1 MKHNRCHIK
10 ENIMKNVVTMSN
22 IHKRYD
28 SQQIETHA
36 LQGVSLEI
44 NQGEF
49 VAITGPSGCGKST
62 LLSIMGLMDSATE
75 GEYQLA
81 NIATAG
87 LKVDQRTQI
96 RNEHIGYV
104 FQSFNLID
112 SLTVSENVALPL
124 EHRNCNRNEIKQ
136 RVEEVLTQVDMLHR
150 QHYRPNQLSGGQ
162 QQRIAIARALVGKPE
177 LILVDEPTGN
187 LDSKNG
193 DQVMSLLAQLNKDG
207 ATIVM
212 VTHDSRYSRC
222 ASRQIQL
229 LDGQIVSEIN
239 TDTTRDTNSI
249 EQNEETLQGVA

>member
-1 MKHNRCHIK
+1 MKKIVS
-10 ENIMKNVVTMSN
+10 MKN

-28 SQQIETHA
+28 GQQIETHA
-36 LQGVSLEI
+36 LQGISLDI
-44 NQGEF
+44 HQGEF

-62 LLSIMGLMDSATE
+62 LLSIMGLMDSASE
-75 GEYQLA
+75 GDYKIS
-81 NIATAG
+81 NITTHG

-96 RNEHIGYV
+96 RNLHIGYV

-112 SLTVSENVALPL
+112 SLTVFENVALPL
-124 EHRNCNRNEIKQ
+124 EHRNVDKAEIKQ
-136 RVEEVLTQVDMLHR
+136 RVEEVLNQVDMIHR
-150 QHYRPNQLSGGQ
+150 QQYRPNQLSGGQ
-162 QQRIAIARALVGKPE
+162 QQRIAIARALVGKPD

-193 DQVMSLLAQLNKDG
+193 DQVMALLTTLNKAG

-229 LDGQIVSEIN
+229 LDGQIVSQAN
-239 TDTTRDTNSI
+239 TNNSETT
-249 EQNEETLQGVA
+249 ELQGVA

>member
-1 MKHNRCHIK
+1 MN
-10 ENIMKNVVTMSN
+10 N
-22 IHKRYD
+22 IHKRYN

-62 LLSIMGLMDSATE
+62 LLSIMGLMDTASE
-75 GEYQLA
+75 GEYKISDIDTS
-81 NIATAG
+81 N
-87 LKVDQRTQI
+87 LKIDQRTQI

-112 SLTVSENVALPL
+112 NLTVFENVALPL
-124 EHRNCNRNEIKQ
+124 EHRGVNQNEIKQ
-136 RVEEVLTQVDMLHR
+136 RVEQVLTQVDMAHR
-150 QHYRPNQLSGGQ
+150 QNYRPNQLSGGQ
-162 QQRIAIARALVGKPE
+162 QQRIAIARALVGQPD

-193 DQVMSLLAQLNKDG
+193 DQVMALLEKLNKEG
-207 ATIVM
+207 STIVM

-222 ASRQIQL
+222 ANRQIQL
-229 LDGQIVSEIN
+229 LDGQIV
-239 TDTTRDTNSI
+239 T
-249 EQNEETLQGVA
+249 EQIIPQQVQGVA

>member
-1 MKHNRCHIK
+1 MT
-10 ENIMKNVVTMSN
+10 MKNVVTMKN

-28 SQQIETHA
+28 GQQIETHA

-62 LLSIMGLMDSATE
+62 LLSIMGLMDSASE
-75 GEYQLA
+75 GDYQ
-81 NIATAG
+81 IAQIPTNN

-112 SLTVSENVALPL
+112 SLTVFENVALPL
-124 EHRNCNRNEIKQ
+124 EHRNVQAKEIKQ
-136 RVEEVLTQVDMLHR
+136 RVEEVLAQVDMAHR
-150 QHYRPNQLSGGQ
+150 QSYRPNQLSGGQ
-162 QQRIAIARALVGKPE
+162 QQRIAIARALVGKPD

-193 DQVMSLLAQLNKDG
+193 DQVMALLENLNKNG
-207 ATIVM
+207 STIVM

-222 ASRQIQL
+222 ANRQIQL
-229 LDGQIVSEIN
+229 LDGKIV
-239 TDTTRDTNSI
+239 T
-249 EQNEETLQGVA
+249 EQVIPQVIQGVA

>member
-1 MKHNRCHIK
+1 
-10 ENIMKNVVTMSN
+10 MKNVVTMSN

-36 LQGVSLEI
+36 LQGISLEI

-112 SLTVSENVALPL
+112 SLTVFENVALPL
-124 EHRNCNRNEIKQ
+124 EHRNCNKNEIKQ

-162 QQRIAIARALVGKPE
+162 QQRIAIARALVGKPD

-222 ASRQIQL
+222 ASRQVQL

-239 TDTTRDTNSI
+239 TDTAKDVNTA
-249 EQNEETLQGVA
+249 EQNEATLQGVA

>member
-1 MKHNRCHIK
+1 
-10 ENIMKNVVTMSN
+10 MKNIVTMSN

-75 GEYQLA
+75 GAYQLA
-81 NIATAG
+81 NISTAG

-112 SLTVSENVALPL
+112 NLTVFENVALPL
-124 EHRNCNRNEIKQ
+124 EHRGCSKSEIKT
-136 RVEEVLTQVDMLHR
+136 RVETVLTQVDMLHR

-162 QQRIAIARALVGKPE
+162 QQRIAIARALVGKPD

-193 DQVMSLLAQLNKDG
+193 DQVMSLLEQLNKG
-207 ATIVM
+207 GSTIVM

-239 TDTTRDTNSI
+239 AGLSPNV
-249 EQNEETLQGVA
+249 ENNEKSLQGVA

>member
-1 MKHNRCHIK
+1 MA
-10 ENIMKNVVTMSN
+10 MKNVVTMKN

-28 SQQIETHA
+28 GQQIETHA

-62 LLSIMGLMDSATE
+62 LLSIMGLMDSASE
-75 GEYQLA
+75 GDYQ
-81 NIATAG
+81 IAQIPTNN

-112 SLTVSENVALPL
+112 SLTVFENVALPL
-124 EHRNCNRNEIKQ
+124 EHRNIKAKEIKQ
-136 RVEEVLTQVDMLHR
+136 RVEEVLAQVDMAHR
-150 QHYRPNQLSGGQ
+150 QSYRPNQLSGGQ
-162 QQRIAIARALVGKPE
+162 QQRIAIARALVGKPD

-193 DQVMSLLAQLNKDG
+193 DQVMALLENLNKNG
-207 ATIVM
+207 STIVM

-222 ASRQIQL
+222 ANRQIQL
-229 LDGQIVSEIN
+229 LDGKIV
-239 TDTTRDTNSI
+239 T
-249 EQNEETLQGVA
+249 EQVIPQVIQGVA

>member
-1 MKHNRCHIK
+1 MNK
-10 ENIMKNVVTMSN
+10 EITMKNVVEMKN

-28 SQQIETHA
+28 GQQIETHA
-36 LQGVSLEI
+36 LQGISLEI
-44 NQGEF
+44 AQGEF

-62 LLSIMGLMDSATE
+62 LLSIMGLMDSASE
-75 GEYQLA
+75 GEYQIA
-81 NIATAG
+81 NIDTHG

-112 SLTVSENVALPL
+112 NLTVFENVALPL
-124 EHRNCNRNEIKQ
+124 EHRKMSKGNIKE
-136 RVEEVLTQVDMLHR
+136 RVEEVLAHVDMLHR

-162 QQRIAIARALVGKPE
+162 QQRIAIARALVGQPD

-193 DQVMSLLAQLNKDG
+193 DQVMALLEQLNKEG
-207 ATIVM
+207 STIVM

-222 ASRQIQL
+222 ANRQIQL
-229 LDGQIVSEIN
+229 FDGQIV
-239 TDTTRDTNSI
+239 T
-249 EQNEETLQGVA
+249 EQQLKGVA

>member
-1 MKHNRCHIK
+1 
-10 ENIMKNVVTMSN
+10 MKNIVTMSN

-28 SQQIETHA
+28 DQQIETHA

-75 GEYQLA
+75 GTYQLA
-81 NIATAG
+81 NISTAG

-112 SLTVSENVALPL
+112 NLTVFENVALPL
-124 EHRNCNRNEIKQ
+124 EHRSCSKSEIKT
-136 RVEEVLTQVDMLHR
+136 RVEKVLTQVDMLHR

-162 QQRIAIARALVGKPE
+162 QQRIAIARALVGKPD

-193 DQVMSLLAQLNKDG
+193 DQVMSLLEQLNKDG
-207 ATIVM
+207 STIVM

-239 TDTTRDTNSI
+239 AGLSPHVEN
-249 EQNEETLQGVA
+249 NEKSLQGVA

>member
-1 MKHNRCHIK
+1 MA
-10 ENIMKNVVTMSN
+10 MKNVVTMKN

-28 SQQIETHA
+28 GQQIETHA

-62 LLSIMGLMDSATE
+62 LLSIMGLMDSASE
-75 GEYQLA
+75 GDYQ
-81 NIATAG
+81 IAQIPTNN

-112 SLTVSENVALPL
+112 SLTVFENVALPL
-124 EHRNCNRNEIKQ
+124 EHRNIKAKEIKQ
-136 RVEEVLTQVDMLHR
+136 RVEEVLAQVDMAHR
-150 QHYRPNQLSGGQ
+150 QSYRPNQLSGGQ
-162 QQRIAIARALVGKPE
+162 QQRIAIARALVGKPD

-193 DQVMSLLAQLNKDG
+193 DQVMALLENLNKNG
-207 ATIVM
+207 STIVM

-222 ASRQIQL
+222 ANRQIQL
-229 LDGQIVSEIN
+229 LDGKIV
-239 TDTTRDTNSI
+239 T
-249 EQNEETLQGVA
+249 EQVMPQVVQGVA

>member
-1 MKHNRCHIK
+1 
-10 ENIMKNVVTMSN
+10 MKNIVTMSN

-75 GEYQLA
+75 GAYQLA
-81 NIATAG
+81 NISTAG

-112 SLTVSENVALPL
+112 NLTVFENVALPL
-124 EHRNCNRNEIKQ
+124 EHRGCSKSDIKT
-136 RVEEVLTQVDMLHR
+136 RVETVLTQVDMLHR

-162 QQRIAIARALVGKPE
+162 QQRIAIARALVGKPD

-193 DQVMSLLAQLNKDG
+193 DQVMSLLEQLNKDG
-207 ATIVM
+207 STIVM

-239 TDTTRDTNSI
+239 AGLSPNV
-249 EQNEETLQGVA
+249 ENNEKSLQGVA

>member
-1 MKHNRCHIK
+1 MA
-10 ENIMKNVVTMSN
+10 MKNVVTMKN

-28 SQQIETHA
+28 GQQIETHA

-62 LLSIMGLMDSATE
+62 LLSIMGLMDSASE
-75 GEYQLA
+75 GDYQ
-81 NIATAG
+81 IAQIPTNN

-112 SLTVSENVALPL
+112 SLTVFENVALPL
-124 EHRNCNRNEIKQ
+124 EHRNIKAKEIKQ
-136 RVEEVLTQVDMLHR
+136 RVEEVLAQVDMAHR
-150 QHYRPNQLSGGQ
+150 QSYRPNQLSGGQ
-162 QQRIAIARALVGKPE
+162 QQRIAIARALVGKPD

-193 DQVMSLLAQLNKDG
+193 DQVMALLENLNKNG
-207 ATIVM
+207 STIVM

-222 ASRQIQL
+222 ANRQIQL
-229 LDGQIVSEIN
+229 LDGKIV
-239 TDTTRDTNSI
+239 T
-249 EQNEETLQGVA
+249 EQVIPQVTQGVA

>member
-1 MKHNRCHIK
+1 MN
-10 ENIMKNVVTMSN
+10 N

-28 SQQIETHA
+28 GQQIETHA
-36 LQGVSLEI
+36 LQGISLDI
-44 NQGEF
+44 HQGEF

-62 LLSIMGLMDSATE
+62 LLSIMGLMDSASE
-75 GEYQLA
+75 GDYKIS
-81 NIATAG
+81 NITTHG

-96 RNEHIGYV
+96 RNLHIGYV

-112 SLTVSENVALPL
+112 SLTVFENVALPL
-124 EHRNCNRNEIKQ
+124 EHRNVGKAEIKQ
-136 RVEEVLTQVDMLHR
+136 RVEEVLTQVDMIHR

-162 QQRIAIARALVGKPE
+162 QQRIAIARALVGKPD

-193 DQVMSLLAQLNKDG
+193 DQVMALLATLNKAG

-229 LDGQIVSEIN
+229 LDGKIVSQAN
-239 TDTTRDTNSI
+239 TNNSDNT
-249 EQNEETLQGVA
+249 ELQGVA